1 MCKRTGWCL
10 DYADRFM
17 KWVKQNDEPFGGL
30 SIIYVGDML
39 QCQIGQKF
47 CFAQCWTDVMFTEL
61 TAAHQQD
68 IDQDPFFTAPGEM
81 EVRCELCQGDW
92 NIVVIVEKF
101 LTFERPNCA
110 VLVRFNSTADKINNA
125 IVKKKFEK
133 HFIVYNELYKP
144 AAIDGPMRTKIEGD
158 EDYFYIARGSR
169 SQADTDIPKKL

>member
-1 MCKRTGWCL
+1 
-10 DYADRFM
+10 
-17 KWVKQNDEPFGGL
+17 
-30 SIIYVGDML
+30 
-39 QCQIGQKF
+39 
-47 CFAQCWTDVMFTEL
+47 MFTEL

-125 IVKKKFEK
+125 VGSNCKSPKLNFFQIVKKKFEK